1 MSDLSNSGGLVIS
14 ENIRASLAV
23 PFTVSVSFPTARSR
37 KGPRGDQSAL
47 EPVTGWHLA
56 SIAIRLSSFSIGN
69 FPRINSEEI
78 KFSKLE
84 NLWTIWKLLQP
95 KAPHQQLILTQL
107 VLQIL
112 SHLVVFMFLLEK
124 TCKDFSFQNRL
135 IDFIFRIVPNTWEIL
150 QRSEPFSWLK
160 YQSSEKKKKRW
171 SNWNNLCVCLKPLWN

>member
-1 MSDLSNSGGLVIS
+1 MIS

-23 PFTVSVSFPTARSR
+23 PFTVSIFFPPQEVE
-37 KGPRGDQSAL
+37 KGRGATNLLWNLS
-47 EPVTGWHLA
+47 GCWHSA

-124 TCKDFSFQNRL
+124 TCKDFSFQNPL

-160 YQSSEKKKKRW
+160 YQSREKRKFSAIRGIVYVCVKSISE
-171 SNWNNLCVCLKPLWN
+171 S

>member
-1 MSDLSNSGGLVIS
+1 MIS

-23 PFTVSVSFPTARSR
+23 PFTVSVLPPSQEVE
-37 KGPRGDQSAL
+37 KDRGATNLLWNLS
-47 EPVTGWHLA
+47 GWHLA
-56 SIAIRLSSFSIGN
+56 SIASFSIGN

-124 TCKDFSFQNRL
+124 TCKDFSFQNPL
-135 IDFIFRIVPNTWEIL
+135 IDFIFRIVANTWEIL
-150 QRSEPFSWLK
+150 QRSESFSWLK
-160 YQSSEKKKKRW
+160 YQSREKKKKIW
-171 SNWNNLCVCLKPLWN
+171 NNWNDLYVCFKRLCKS

>member
-1 MSDLSNSGGLVIS
+1 MIS

-23 PFTVSVSFPTARSR
+23 PFTVSVSFPPQEVE
-37 KGPRGDQSAL
+37 KDRGATNLLWNLS
-47 EPVTGWHLA
+47 GWHLA
-56 SIAIRLSSFSIGN
+56 SMGDKQGWHLAGIAIRLSSFSIGN

-124 TCKDFSFQNRL
+124 TCKDFSFQNPL

-160 YQSSEKKKKRW
+160 YQSREKKKKIW
-171 SNWNNLCVCLKPLWN
+171 NDWNNLCVC

>member
-1 MSDLSNSGGLVIS
+1 MIS

-23 PFTVSVSFPTARSR
+23 PFTVSVSFSPQEVE
-37 KGPRGDQSAL
+37 KDRGSTNL
-47 EPVTGWHLA
+47 LWNLSGWHLA

-124 TCKDFSFQNRL
+124 TCKDFSFQNPL

-160 YQSSEKKKKRW
+160 YQSSEKKKKIW